1 MHFPKIPSA
10 VFQVLSAIQTL
21 TDSCQETESILCSS
35 EAGWAGEEPFQR
47 KECGGSNSMGFLR
60 MRLKIGMCLAHSLYR
75 ETKRKLATGRKP
87 RTQKEAMHRYF
98 RKLSQPR
105 SQVTGLSITSQTHC
119 CCSIPKSSLTLWDPV
134 DCSPS
139 NASVHGISQATILD
153 WMAFS
158 PPRYLPDPGIEPRSP
173 AWQADSLPLSYLRNP
188 TSQTYMSEQIF

>member
-1 MHFPKIPSA
+1 MFLTTRFLSSNTGLFLRSRNVSHFLIMRTIYHVYKMHFPKIPSA

-35 EAGWAGEEPFQR
+35 EAGWACEEPFQR

-60 MRLKIGMCLAHSLYR
+60 MSLKIGMCLAHSLHR

-105 SQVTGLSITSQTHC
+105 SQVTGLSITSQTQ
-119 CCSIPKSSLTLWDPV
+119 
-134 DCSPS
+134 
-139 NASVHGISQATILD
+139 ISHKWNYTVCGL
-153 WMAFS
+153 
-158 PPRYLPDPGIEPRSP
+158 L
-173 AWQADSLPLSYLRNP
+173 
-188 TSQTYMSEQIF
+188 